1 MTRHR
6 SGAPRPMNEDDTQ
19 AEITLDRRGRF
30 KRLGATVPGLIR
42 PLAKARGTA
51 LASLLA
57 EWPLIVGDELA
68 RVSLPDKL
76 TGTTLRL
83 LVVPSAALVFQHD
96 SPRIVARINAY
107 FGRSAIA
114 RLALVQGPL
123 PAIAPRGRPARPS
136 LPADRQAALKSATE
150 GIADDRLKAALE
162 RLGRAILAREK
173 G

>member
-1 MTRHR
+1 M
-6 SGAPRPMNEDDTQ
+6 SEDDPEP
-19 AEITLDRRGRF
+19 EITLDRRGRF
-30 KRLGATVPGLIR
+30 KRVGATVPGLIR

-68 RVSLPDKL
+68 RVSLPEKL

-83 LVVPSAALVFQHD
+83 LVAPSAALVLQHD
-96 SPRIVARINAY
+96 APQIMARINAY
-107 FGRSAIA
+107 YGRTAVS

-123 PAIAPRGRPARPS
+123 PIAPTPLPRRRPT
-136 LPADRQAALKSATE
+136 LPAHRQAALKTATE

-162 RLGRAILAREK
+162 RLGRAILARDK
-173 G
+173 S

>member
-1 MTRHR
+1 MTEAM
-6 SGAPRPMNEDDTQ
+6 SEDDPE

-83 LVVPSAALVFQHD
+83 LVVPAAALVLQHD
-96 SPRIVARINAY
+96 APQIVARINAY
-107 FGRSAIA
+107 YGRAAVS

-123 PAIAPRGRPARPS
+123 PLAPNPPPRGRPK
-136 LPADRQAALKSATE
+136 LPAHRQAALKTATE
-150 GIADDRLKAALE
+150 GIADERLKAALE
-162 RLGRAILAREK
+162 RLGRAILARDK
-173 G
+173 S

>member
-1 MTRHR
+1 M
-6 SGAPRPMNEDDTQ
+6 SEDDPE
-19 AEITLDRRGRF
+19 AEITLNRRGRF

-68 RVSLPDKL
+68 RVSLPEKL

-83 LVVPSAALVFQHD
+83 LVMPSAALVLQHD
-96 SPRIVARINAY
+96 APQIVARINAY
-107 FGRSAIA
+107 YGRAAVA
-114 RLALVQGPL
+114 RLSLVQGPL
-123 PAIAPRGRPARPS
+123 PMAAPPRKPARPT
-136 LPADRQAALKSATE
+136 LPADRQAALKAAT
-150 GIADDRLKAALE
+150 ADLKDERLKAALE
-162 RLGRAILAREK
+162 RLGRAILARDK

>member
-1 MTRHR
+1 M
-6 SGAPRPMNEDDTQ
+6 SEDDPE

-83 LVVPSAALVFQHD
+83 LVVPAAALVLQHD
-96 SPRIVARINAY
+96 APQIMARINAY
-107 FGRSAIA
+107 YGRAAVS

-123 PAIAPRGRPARPS
+123 PLAPNPPPPRGRPPLA
-136 LPADRQAALKSATE
+136 AHRQAALKTATQ
-150 GIADDRLKAALE
+150 GIADERLKAALE
-162 RLGRAILAREK
+162 RLGRAILARDK
-173 G
+173 S

>member
-1 MTRHR
+1 M
-6 SGAPRPMNEDDTQ
+6 SEDDPE

-68 RVSLPDKL
+68 KVSLPEKL

-83 LVVPSAALVFQHD
+83 LVVPAAALVLQHD
-96 SPRIVARINAY
+96 APQIVARINAY
-107 FGRSAIA
+107 YGRTAVT
-114 RLALVQGPL
+114 RLSLVQGPL
-123 PAIAPRGRPARPS
+123 PAAAPPRKPARPTLS
-136 LPADRQAALKSATE
+136 ADRQAALKTATSDIPDE
-150 GIADDRLKAALE
+150 RLKAALE
-162 RLGRAILAREK
+162 RLGRAILARDK

>member
-1 MTRHR
+1 MGRCM
-6 SGAPRPMNEDDTQ
+6 SEDDPQ

-68 RVSLPDKL
+68 RTSLPDKL

-83 LVVPSAALVFQHD
+83 LVAPSAALVFQHD
-96 SPRIVARINAY
+96 APRILARINAY

-114 RLALVQGPL
+114 RLSLVQGPL
-123 PAIAPRGRPARPS
+123 PVVAPPRRPVRPP
-136 LPADRQAALKSATE
+136 LPAHRQASLKTATE

-162 RLGRAILAREK
+162 RLGGAILAREK
-173 G
+173 S

>member
-1 MTRHR
+1 M
-6 SGAPRPMNEDDTQ
+6 SEDDPE
-19 AEITLDRRGRF
+19 AEITLNRRGRF

-68 RVSLPDKL
+68 RVSLPEKL

-83 LVVPSAALVFQHD
+83 LVMPSAALVLQHD
-96 SPRIVARINAY
+96 APQIVARINAY
-107 FGRSAIA
+107 YGRAA
-114 RLALVQGPL
+114 VTRLSLVQGPL
-123 PAIAPRGRPARPS
+123 PMAAPPRKPARPT
-136 LPADRQAALKSATE
+136 LPADRQAALKAAT
-150 GIADDRLKAALE
+150 ADLKDERLKAALE
-162 RLGRAILAREK
+162 RLGRAILARDK

>member
-1 MTRHR
+1 
-6 SGAPRPMNEDDTQ
+6 MNEDDPQ

-30 KRLGATVPGLIR
+30 RRLGASVPGLIR
-42 PLAKARGTA
+42 PLARSRGTA

-83 LVVPSAALVFQHD
+83 LVVPAAALVLQHD
-96 SPRIVARINAY
+96 APQIVARINAY
-107 FGRSAIA
+107 YGRAAVS

-123 PAIAPRGRPARPS
+123 PLAPS
-136 LPADRQAALKSATE
+136 LPPRSRPALPAHRQAALKTATQ
-150 GIADDRLKAALE
+150 GIADERLKAALE
-162 RLGRAILAREK
+162 RLGRAILARDK
-173 G
+173 S

>member
-1 MTRHR
+1 MRHR
-6 SGAPRPMNEDDTQ
+6 MSEDDPQ

-42 PLAKARGTA
+42 PLAKARGAA
-51 LASLLA
+51 LAALLA

-68 RVSLPDKL
+68 RTSLPDKL

-83 LVVPSAALVFQHD
+83 LVAPSAALVFQHD
-96 SPRIVARINAY
+96 APRILARINAY
-107 FGRSAIA
+107 FGRSAII
-114 RLALVQGPL
+114 RLSLVQGPL
-123 PAIAPRGRPARPS
+123 PMTAPARRPARPS
-136 LPADRQAALKSATE
+136 LPAHRQAALKRATE

>member
-1 MTRHR
+1 M
-6 SGAPRPMNEDDTQ
+6 SKDDPE

-30 KRLGATVPGLIR
+30 KRVGATVPGLIR

-68 RVSLPDKL
+68 RVSLPEKL

-83 LVVPSAALVFQHD
+83 LVVSSAALVLQHD
-96 SPRIVARINAY
+96 APQIMARINAY
-107 FGRSAIA
+107 YGRTAVS

-123 PAIAPRGRPARPS
+123 PIAPAPRPRSRPP
-136 LPADRQAALKSATE
+136 LPAHRQAALKSATE

-162 RLGRAILAREK
+162 RLGRAILARDK
-173 G
+173 S